1 MHLYLIFVFLSWSK
15 KNAERSMKTGRLKY
29 ECRSRQS
36 SQPFSFVSV
45 HAHEHK
51 HTRLLDECV
60 HVCVNMQ
67 ARGWCQVSFLYCSL
81 PWFLFFWDKVSLNLM
96 LMDTTRLPSQWAQGT
111 IICAPCTSLP
121 PCLGSRIHCY
131 ACFFH
136 VGSRYPNSGP
146 HACAVVT

>member
-1 MHLYLIFVFLSWSK
+1 MICTSILNFCFFYLEVK
-15 KNAERSMKTGRLKY
+15 KNAERSMKIVEVGTAT
-29 ECRSRQS
+29 S
-36 SQPFSFVSV
+36 PFLCVY
-45 HAHEHK
+45 EHK
-51 HTRLLDECV
+51 HTSLSDECV

-67 ARGWCQVSFLYCSL
+67 ARGWCQLSFLYCFL

-96 LMDTTRLPSQWAQGT
+96 LMDSTRPPSSELKEHHL
-111 IICAPCTSLP
+111 CSCTSLP